1 MGEKDLYAILGVP
14 RNASQEEI
22 KRAYRKLA
30 RRYHPDVNPGNKEA
44 EERFKEISEA
54 HEILSDPEK
63 RKLYD
68 EFGMAGL
75 QAGFDADR
83 ARAYE
88 QWQRQQREFA
98 GGFGPGGFSGFGRF
112 ESFEDIFSDLFGERA
127 RPGPRAGA
135 DLETEVEIDLLDA
148 VRGRTM
154 EISLQRPS
162 VCASCQ
168 GTGEDRAAATTCSE
182 CLGSGRVQAARG
194 PVRFSRTCPRC
205 GGSGRMSTRPC
216 STCGGAGETV
226 QTERLQ
232 VRIPPGVEDGSR
244 VRLAGKGAPGLHGG
258 PPGDLYLRVHIRP
271 HPILER
277 RGDDLYMNVPITV
290 GEAVNGASI
299 TVPSPAGG
307 ALRVQV
313 PAGSQSGKL
322 LRIRGRGVPH
332 LHGGGAG
339 DLYLRLM
346 IHVPTKD
353 TEAVRQAAK
362 VLDEHTVPHP
372 RDNLKL

>member
-1 MGEKDLYAILGVP
+1 MPEKDLYAILGVP

-30 RRYHPDVNPGNKEA
+30 RRYHPDVNPGNREA
-44 EERFKEISEA
+44 EEKFKDISEA

-75 QAGFDADR
+75 QAGFDAER

-88 QWQRQQREFA
+88 QWQRAQQESARSFR
-98 GGFGPGGFSGFGRF
+98 GGFGRF

-127 RPGPRAGA
+127 RPGPRPGA

-148 VRGRTM
+148 IRGHTM
-154 EISLQRPS
+154 EISLQRPEICS
-162 VCASCQ
+162 ACQ
-168 GTGEDRAAATTCSE
+168 GSGEDTAGAIACSE
-182 CLGSGRVQAARG
+182 CLGSGRIQVARG

-205 GGSGRMSTRPC
+205 AGSGRISTRACPSC
-216 STCGGAGETV
+216 AGAGQTV
-226 QTERLQ
+226 RTERLQ
-232 VRIPPGVEDGSR
+232 VRVPPGVDDGSR
-244 VRLAGKGAPGLHGG
+244 VRLPGKGAPGAHGG
-258 PPGDLYLRVHIRP
+258 PPGDLYLRVRIRP
-271 HPILER
+271 HPLLER
-277 RGDDLYMNVPITV
+277 RGDDLYMNVPISV
-290 GEAVNGASI
+290 LEAVAGAAI
-299 TVPSPAGG
+299 TVPSPTGG
-307 ALRVQV
+307 NLRVQV

-346 IHVPTKD
+346 IHVPAQD
-353 TEAVRQAAK
+353 TPAVREAARA
-362 VLDEHTVPHP
+362 LEEHMLPHP
-372 RDNLKL
+372 REQLKL

>member
-1 MGEKDLYAILGVP
+1 MAEKDLYAILGVP
-14 RNASQEEI
+14 RNASQDEI

-44 EERFKEISEA
+44 EEKFKEISEA

-75 QAGFDADR
+75 QAGFDAER

-88 QWQRQQREFA
+88 QWQRQQREA
-98 GGFGPGGFSGFGRF
+98 GAGFSSGFGRF
-112 ESFEDIFSDLFGERA
+112 ESFEDIFSDLFGERM
-127 RPGPRAGA
+127 RPGPRPGA
-135 DLETEVEIDLLDA
+135 DLETEVEVDLLD
-148 VRGRTM
+148 VIRGRTM

-162 VCASCQ
+162 VCTSCQ
-168 GTGEDRAAATTCSE
+168 GTGEDLSAATTCSE
-182 CLGSGRVQAARG
+182 CLGSGRIQAARG

-205 GGSGRMSTRPC
+205 GGSGRISTRACPK
-216 STCGGAGETV
+216 CGGAGETV
-226 QTERLQ
+226 QAERLQ

-244 VRLAGKGAPGLHGG
+244 VRLAGKGAPGAHGG
-258 PPGDLYLRVHIRP
+258 PPGDLYLRVRVRP
-271 HPILER
+271 HPLLER

-290 GEAVNGASI
+290 GEAISGAAI
-299 TVPSPAGG
+299 TVPNPAGG
-307 ALRVQV
+307 AIRVQV

-346 IHVPTKD
+346 IHVPPAD
-353 TEAVRQAAK
+353 NEAVRQAAK
-362 VLDEHTVPHP
+362 VLDEHTRPNP
-372 RDNLKL
+372 RDSLRL